1 MIAGL
6 FLDRTFILLK
16 KIYQQW
22 FIISLLF
29 IFLITI
35 IDSSGIVSEAGRWLR
50 AHNGTDIVIILIFF
64 ISGLLLSAEL
74 IKAGFQDIKGL
85 ILALFLVFIVSP
97 AVAAIFSLAPINPEI
112 KIGIFLVAV
121 MPSTLSS
128 GVVMTGAAGGNMA
141 HALLIT
147 VLANS
152 LSVITIPAALSMLLL
167 IIGDNSAVSFN
178 KISIMI
184 KIFWCVLV
192 PLALGLTTKYFI
204 KQIPLKLERK
214 LQLLNQV
221 FVLSIVWTA
230 LSQSKHTILGAGRL
244 FFVILFIVIL
254 FHGILLLFS
263 FLFTKIFNIKKGQR
277 ESVIFMGG
285 QKTLPLSVILQVTL
299 FPQYGMALVVCV
311 VHHIMHLIMDGY
323 LVVKLKKQFPWP

>member
-97 AVAAIFSLAPINPEI
+97 AIAAIFSLAPINPEI

-244 FFVILFIVIL
+244 FFVI
-254 FHGILLLFS
+254 
-263 FLFTKIFNIKKGQR
+263 
-277 ESVIFMGG
+277 
-285 QKTLPLSVILQVTL
+285 
-299 FPQYGMALVVCV
+299 
-311 VHHIMHLIMDGY
+311 
-323 LVVKLKKQFPWP
+323 